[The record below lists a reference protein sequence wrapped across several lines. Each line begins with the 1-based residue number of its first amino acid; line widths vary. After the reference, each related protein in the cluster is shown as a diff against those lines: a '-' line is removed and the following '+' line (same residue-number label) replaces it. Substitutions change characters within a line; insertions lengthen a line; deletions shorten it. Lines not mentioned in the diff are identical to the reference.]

1 MSRSND
7 PMTKDKAG
15 YGPRAAPR
23 THRLDE
29 SAAGYSLAGWSP
41 PEPAS
46 ASPAALI
53 MLLFGWIRYAFS
65 VNCNTS
71 PISWP
76 RLTGPLQ
83 TEGPAVAPDGS
94 IYFSDIAYATDNGMI
109 LRFDPKT
116 RKTTVFTSD
125 SGKSNGLTFDLDGH
139 LVAAEG
145 SDYGGRRVSRWNV
158 KTGQRTTVADRYQG
172 KKFNAPNDISLDSK
186 GRIYFSDPRYL
197 GHESR
202 ELEHR
207 SVYRIERDGSVV
219 EITHSVQKPNG
230 IALSPDE
237 KTLYVAEHDNGSERI
252 TDASIEP
259 TAPAMKIYGFPLDS
273 GGRVTGKA
281 RTLVDF
287 GTEAGCDGMTV
298 DARGNIYL
306 SVRSLKRPGVMVID
320 PDGNEV
326 GFIPTGQPHQK
337 ATETPVGLPSNV
349 EFGIGEEAN
358 TLYVTV
364 DLSLYRIPLKV
375 SGYHVPYR

>member
-1 MSRSND
+1 MRHSTRFLSVLAL
-7 PMTKDKAG
+7 TTVAL
-15 YGPRAAPR
+15 AADLP
-23 THRLDE
+23 TPSGDGIVSSDARLE
-29 SAAGYSLAGWSP
+29 
-41 PEPAS
+41 
-46 ASPAALI
+46 
-53 MLLFGWIRYAFS
+53 LLFTREAEMEGG
-65 VNCNTS
+65 
-71 PISWP
+71 
-76 RLTGPLQ
+76 L

-94 IYFSDIAYATDNGMI
+94 IYFSDIPFGTDKGMI

-116 RKTTVFTSD
+116 RKTTVFASD
-125 SGKSNGLTFDLDGH
+125 SSKSNGLTFDLEGH
-139 LVAAEG
+139 LLAAEG
-145 SDYGGRRVSRWNV
+145 SDHGGRRVSRWNV

-207 SVYRIERDGSVV
+207 SVYRINRDGSVV
-219 EITHSVQKPNG
+219 EITHAVGKPNG

-259 TAPAMKIYGFPLDS
+259 TAPAMKIYAFPLDS
-273 GGRVTGKA
+273 DGLVSGKP

-298 DARGNIYL
+298 DGQANVYL
-306 SVRSLKRPGVMVID
+306 SVRSVKRPGVMVID
-320 PDGNEV
+320 PDGKEV
-326 GFIPTGQPHQK
+326 GFIPTGQPNQK
-337 ATETPVGLPSNV
+337 ETETPAGLPSNV
-349 EFGIGEEAN
+349 EFGIGEEAS
-358 TLYVTV
+358 TLYITV
-364 DLSLYRIPLKV
+364 DLSLYRIPVKV

>member
-1 MSRSND
+1 MRPSTPLLSVLAF
-7 PMTKDKAG
+7 TAVAVAVEL
-15 YGPRAAPR
+15 PRPSGDGIVASDA
-23 THRLDE
+23 RLE
-29 SAAGYSLAGWSP
+29 
-41 PEPAS
+41 
-46 ASPAALI
+46 
-53 MLLFGWIRYAFS
+53 LLFTREAD
-65 VNCNTS
+65 
-71 PISWP
+71 
-76 RLTGPLQ
+76 LQ
-83 TEGPAVAPDGS
+83 GGLTEGPAVAPDGS

-273 GGRVTGKA
+273 GGRVTGKP

-306 SVRSLKRPGVMVID
+306 SVRNLKRPGVMVID